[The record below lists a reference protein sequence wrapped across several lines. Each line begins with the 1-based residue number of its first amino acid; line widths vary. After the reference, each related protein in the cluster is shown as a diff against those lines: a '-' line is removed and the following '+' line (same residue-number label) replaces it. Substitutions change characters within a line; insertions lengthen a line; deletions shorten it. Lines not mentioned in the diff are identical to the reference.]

1 MTQFSVT
8 SCVRSSRTHGPRPRY
23 VPMPPATAIARES
36 RAPMNH
42 ALNLL
47 GNMLFGLI
55 GLVIAGIVMVE
66 GFMAAMLDTIG
77 IHGQVQRA
85 VLTLV
90 LVALIIAA
98 FRVFGRAFGLL
109 AAVFL
114 TLLLLQALFGDPAD
128 GDRIHARHHAEA
140 SSAAWRI

>member
-1 MTQFSVT
+1 MT
-8 SCVRSSRTHGPRPRY
+8 
-23 VPMPPATAIARES
+23 
-36 RAPMNH
+36 H

-90 LVALIIAA
+90 LVALIVAA
-98 FRVFGRAFGLL
+98 FRAFGRAFGLL

-128 GDRIHARHHAEA
+128 GVRAPARQADA

>member
-1 MTQFSVT
+1 MS
-8 SCVRSSRTHGPRPRY
+8 
-23 VPMPPATAIARES
+23 
-36 RAPMNH
+36 H
-42 ALNLL
+42 ALSLL
-47 GNMLFGLI
+47 GNMLFGLV

-66 GFMAAMLDTIG
+66 GFMAAVMDGIG
-77 IHGQVQRA
+77 VHGQAQRV

-90 LVALIIAA
+90 LIALIIAA
-98 FRVFGRAFGLL
+98 FRVFGRIFGLL

-128 GDRIHARHHAEA
+128 GGHTRNYHAEA